1 MTFKGHSYG
10 VGVRLSSTNKVLLA
24 VENFEDV
31 EPEGMLRQAC
41 EAEAGCPGYI
51 ETSSG
56 MYWPSSSP
64 LERKGWYYFTPRPTL
79 QGGSIVVVRLVMCPE
94 GKEGI
99 PVAATSGRLLRGSGS
114 CGNAVRYFDC
124 WASERWR

>member
-1 MTFKGHSYG
+1 MPAKGRSKGQAVTFKGHSYG

-79 QGGSIVVVRLVMCPE
+79 QGVELI
-94 GKEGI
+94 
-99 PVAATSGRLLRGSGS
+99 
-114 CGNAVRYFDC
+114 FDNC
-124 WASERWR
+124 LTYLARAFKTLTNPSSKGE